1 VRLCLVYECDVV
13 TGQVVS
19 CLGSELKRLL
29 ETSDD
34 DGIRRQARGALDT
47 LGVVTRTSSA
57 AVRKLNH
64 VQLSAHTPA
73 MSQTSGWLN

>member
-1 VRLCLVYECDVV
+1 VRLSLVYESDVV
-13 TGQVVS
+13 KL
-19 CLGSELKRLL
+19 CLGVGSELKRLL

-34 DGIRRQARGALDT
+34 ERIRRQARGALDT

-64 VQLSAHTPA
+64 VQTSTHTPA